1 MEKNTVMFSGK
12 AISKAPRFHFLV
24 DTALRM
30 KLITYLL
37 LPETTVGIN
46 EKVTEKIT
54 DQNVSNATPLPLLPE
69 ELDELKALFYSLG
82 ESEIDLN

>member
-1 MEKNTVMFSGK
+1 MFSGK
-12 AISKAPRFHFLV
+12 AISKASRFHFLV

-82 ESEIDLN
+82 ESEIDLY